1 MIFPLKTHN
10 SKLFWTPAL
19 AKVPHEFSS
28 VNFLIVFF
36 VARLSVCTLV
46 QLLVHPSDKLTIQ
59 GFRNGL
65 SVFTNFCIKLAIIK
79 NIDLWFLKKN
89 LNRWGELKKYS
100 WPKNEIIWFLAKIVS
115 HWIWNAN
122 GPPFCSKQISG
133 KKWFKR
139 MSPKHP

>member
-1 MIFPLKTHN
+1 MDTCF
-10 SKLFWTPAL
+10 

-28 VNFLIVFF
+28 VNFLVVFF
-36 VARLSVCTLV
+36 VARLSVCTFV

-59 GFRNGL
+59 GFRNGV
-65 SVFTNFCIKLAIIK
+65 SVCTNFCIKLAIIK
-79 NIDLWFLKKN
+79 NIDFRFLKKKKI
-89 LNRWGELKKYS
+89 LAGEESSKS
-100 WPKNEIIWFLAKIVS
+100 THDPKMRLFGFWQKLCPIEYE
-115 HWIWNAN
+115 NAS